1 MKTRHWMAR
10 FGLVALLLL
19 AAPLVQAAE
28 IKCATLAPKGSTWDK
43 IMTQMNNDIQAS
55 TGGAVK
61 FSIYAGGVMGDEKD
75 VVKKM
80 QINQIQCAGLTG
92 MGLGA
97 IQPALRVMEL
107 PMLFDNYQQVD
118 KAFSAMDASFRNM
131 LDQKGYVLLGWANPG
146 FVYLYSRKAIANQGD
161 MKGTKV
167 WVWSGDKIGEAMTRA
182 LGLNAVPLSI
192 TDVLTSLQ
200 TGMIDTVYAPGLAA
214 VALQWYTRVKYYTNF
229 PLVHSMG
236 ALIIKK
242 SAFNQLSA
250 PNKKILKD
258 KAAQY
263 MSQLTTQTRT
273 ENQQSLQAMQASGIK
288 KIDVADADA
297 QQLKLTSEQVWNE
310 LTGVMYP
317 ANVLVQVKAAR

>member
-1 MKTRHWMAR
+1 
-10 FGLVALLLL
+10 
-19 AAPLVQAAE
+19 
-28 IKCATLAPKGSTWDK
+28 
-43 IMTQMNNDIQAS
+43 
-55 TGGAVK
+55 
-61 FSIYAGGVMGDEKD
+61 MGDEKD

-118 KAFSAMDASFRNM
+118 NAFTTMDSQFRQM

-146 FVYLYSRKAIANQGD
+146 FVYLYSKKSIANQAD
-161 MKGTKV
+161 MQGTKV
-167 WVWSGDKIGEAMTRA
+167 WVWAGDKIGEAMTGA
-182 LGLNAVPLSI
+182 LGLNAVPLPI

-214 VALQWYTRVKYYTNF
+214 IALQWYTRVKFYTDA

-242 SAFNQLSA
+242 SAFNALSPA
-250 PNKKILKD
+250 NQKILKD

-263 MSQLTTQTRT
+263 MKQLTAQTRT
-273 ENQQSLQAMQASGIK
+273 ENQQSLQAMEASGIK
-288 KIDVADADA
+288 KVPVAAADV
-297 QQLKLTSEQVWNE
+297 QQMKLTSQQVWTE
-310 LTGVMYP
+310 LVGVMYP
-317 ANVLVQVKAAR
+317 ESLLVQVKAAR